1 MSGSPGMSGSTGLG
15 APGPIGPGLGG
26 SGRGLPRLGGSVVA
40 LVTPFADGRIDE
52 ARLAALCERQVA
64 GGSAALLV
72 CGSTGEAP
80 SLTPESHARVIRV
93 AVAAAGSAMPVIA
106 GCGAP
111 ATRAAAELARSAAR
125 CGAAALLCAPP
136 PYVRPTQAGIVAHVQ
151 EVAAAGGLPVL
162 LYDVPGRTGVAV
174 QDATVQALFAA
185 GTIVGLKDATADLS
199 RPARLRALCG
209 PGLLQMTGDDATAGA
224 HRAAGGHGCISVTA
238 NLVPALCALLHR
250 AWEAGDLAG
259 FARTRDLL
267 APLGEALFLES
278 NPIPLKAALAM
289 LGLDSGEL
297 RLPLLRA
304 GPATLDRLAD
314 VLPSIMQAEEA
325 LAAKPRY
332 ALAS

>member
-1 MSGSPGMSGSTGLG
+1 MSADPGL
-15 APGPIGPGLGG
+15 ADPGPARPDQGGAGLARPG
-26 SGRGLPRLGGSVVA
+26 LGGSVVA
-40 LVTPFADGRIDE
+40 LVTPFSGGRIDE

-64 GGSAALLV
+64 GGTAALLV

-93 AVAAAGSAMPVIA
+93 AVAAVGSAVPIIA

-136 PYVRPTQAGIVAHVQ
+136 PYVRPTQAGIMAHVQ
-151 EVAAAGGLPVL
+151 EVAAVGGLPVL

-185 GTIVGLKDATADLS
+185 GTIIGLKDATADLA
-199 RPARLRALCG
+199 RPVRLRALCG
-209 PGLLQMTGDDATAGA
+209 PGLLQMTGDDATAA
-224 HRAAGGHGCISVTA
+224 AYRAAGGHGCISVTA
-238 NLVPALCALLHR
+238 NLTPALCALLHR
-250 AWEAGDLAG
+250 AWEAGDLAS
-259 FARTRDLL
+259 FACTRDLL
-267 APLGEALFLES
+267 GPLGEVLFLES
-278 NPIPLKAALAM
+278 NPVPLKAALAM

-314 VLPSIMQAEEA
+314 VLAQVMGAEEA
-325 LAAKPRY
+325 LAAQPRY